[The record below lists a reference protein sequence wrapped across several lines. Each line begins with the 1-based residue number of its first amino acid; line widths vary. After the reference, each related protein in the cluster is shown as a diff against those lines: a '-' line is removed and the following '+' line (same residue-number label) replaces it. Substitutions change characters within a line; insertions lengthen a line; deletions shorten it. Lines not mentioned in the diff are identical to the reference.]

1 MRNGQ
6 NPIIDIV
13 RTLAVTLNILNHI
26 LTLIIHAETFT
37 LTVII
42 LTQRPICID
51 THTHI
56 HTDCTYTHTHALTL
70 TKHTQTLKHAQTL
83 TQIVHTHIL
92 ELALIVLTPT

>member
-13 RTLAVTLNILNHI
+13 RTLAVTLNILNII

-42 LTQRPICID
+42 LTQRPIYID

-56 HTDCTYTHTHALTL
+56 H
-70 TKHTQTLKHAQTL
+70 
-83 TQIVHTHIL
+83 
-92 ELALIVLTPT
+92 